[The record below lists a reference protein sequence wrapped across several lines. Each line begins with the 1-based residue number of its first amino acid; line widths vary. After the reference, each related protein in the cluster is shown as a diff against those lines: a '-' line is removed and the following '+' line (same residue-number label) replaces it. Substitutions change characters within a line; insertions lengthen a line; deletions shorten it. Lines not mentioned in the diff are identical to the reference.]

1 VRTLARWTTAVTG
14 SAAVFAGS
22 WYACQDLAG
31 LDSGTSGL
39 IASAALVLTLAVLA
53 WWAAREPASPA
64 AQVSDPATAT
74 ATGNRSQ
81 AVTRNTGFISGDIH
95 NSTINFTGGHD
106 RPPAAAPPREAGVRP
121 EAAGDGPQPIKPDKR
136 IFVGPGVTYEYLFAL
151 YDGKMDVQ
159 AQAAADLYIG
169 KWMPIS
175 RPLSN
180 VTPWNGT
187 FSLVTVTL
195 ETEHTLQIRSVF
207 LWIRDRSQFDRIS
220 VLTPGDLVTLHGR
233 ISKIS
238 SRQIDLEDGEL
249 VEHQER
255 EGTSTPALAPAESP
269 ANVEEAIEL
278 GKRGAGTQPPD
289 RIFVDRKPRELVG
302 LFKRE
307 TSVQAQKQAEAFYGK
322 WLKVS
327 GPLGDVG
334 AWTGN
339 FSQVTFAYKTFFDV
353 TVFMMFCDCAY
364 VENRLSVLRKGDR
377 ITVQGQIERID
388 PISVQLTSCELVN
401 S

>member
-1 VRTLARWTTAVTG
+1 M
-14 SAAVFAGS
+14 FAGS
-22 WYACQDLAG
+22 WYACQDLAK
-31 LDSGTSGL
+31 LDSGTSGV

-64 AQVSDPATAT
+64 AQVPDPAT

-81 AVTRNTGFISGDIH
+81 AVTRNTGVVISGNIH
-95 NSTINFTGGHD
+95 NSTIHVTGGHD
-106 RPPAAAPPREAGVRP
+106 SDKPLAAPPVRQAGVRP
-121 EAAGDGPQPIKPDKR
+121 EAAGNGPQPTKPDKR
-136 IFVGPGVTYEYLFAL
+136 IFVGPEVTYEYLFAL

-159 AQAAADLYIG
+159 AQPTADLYVG
-169 KWMPIS
+169 KWMPIT

-180 VTPWNGT
+180 VVPWNGT
-187 FSLVTVTL
+187 SSLVTVTL
-195 ETEHTLQIRSVF
+195 EAEHILQIWSVL

-233 ISKIS
+233 INKIS
-238 SRQIDLEDGEL
+238 RREIDLEDCEL
-249 VEHQER
+249 VEHQKR
-255 EGTSTPALAPAESP
+255 EGTSTPALTPAEPP

-278 GKRGAGTQPPD
+278 GKRGAETRPPD
-289 RIFVDRKPRELVG
+289 RIFVDRTPRELVR
-302 LFKRE
+302 LFKHE
-307 TSVQAQKQAEAFYGK
+307 TSVQAQKQADAFYGK

-334 AWTGN
+334 AWSGYC
-339 FSQVTFAYKTFFDV
+339 SQVTFAYKTFFEV
-353 TVFMMFCDCAY
+353 TVFMMFRDRAY
-364 VENRLSVLRKGDR
+364 VENRLSVLRKRDR

-388 PISVQLTSCELVN
+388 PISVQLTNCELVN